1 VTEAPGSALEIM
13 DSLLRGP
20 VSTALTLTSLPSKH
34 PAGIVEI
41 LRSFFGMQHRCG
53 ANVSAVD
60 THTPSGRAP
69 GDHPGTAD
77 SRGSR
82 AHVRRSR
89 DPPCLV
95 VMTHSAVVG

>member
-1 VTEAPGSALEIM
+1 MTEAPGSALEIM

-82 AHVRRSR
+82 AHGRRSR